1 MATLQVGDY
10 VFGTSSFD
18 NVGDSNFR
26 KVDNFAGIFCIAIS
40 GTLDYWNDRPA
51 PDVTGRVQEEI
62 LGLLHDSV
70 NLPFVLANHRTKR
83 NIAVD

>member
-1 MATLQVGDY
+1 MYLGLPVLTMSVTLIFAKSTISLG
-10 VFGTSSFD
+10 SFASQFP
-18 NVGDSNFR
+18 VP
-26 KVDNFAGIFCIAIS
+26 C
-40 GTLDYWNDRPA
+40 DYWNDPPA